1 MDMKDYRRNELKFYV
16 FGNIV
21 MILLFS
27 GFLDSI
33 VGQQDS
39 SNIIVVIKTLLGSS
53 VVFSLVYV
61 YTYIIDSFIPAN
73 LKDGIIY
80 FLFGRPGD
88 TVFSDIRNNNKDSR
102 FTKEQAMSLY
112 DEIYKRMNALV
123 SDKKALKN
131 FENSSWFKIY
141 RKHQSDGSVET
152 AQKDFLL
159 NRDMCIMTL
168 IILGIYI
175 LLVLFGVF
183 ACSCKIITILLAQVL
198 LIYIAANLKAMRF
211 VNNVIANDV
220 SDSNKKS
227 NSTNNKDETVMIVT
241 IKRK

>member
-1 MDMKDYRRNELKFYV
+1 MGIKDYRRNELKYYV
-16 FGNIV
+16 LGNIM
-21 MILLFS
+21 MILFFS

-33 VGQQDS
+33 VGQEDS
-39 SNIIVVIKTLLGSS
+39 SNMIVVIKTLLGSS

-73 LKDGIIY
+73 IKDYIIY
-80 FLFGRPGD
+80 FIIGRPGD
-88 TVFSDIRNNNKDSR
+88 TIFSDIRNNNKDPR
-102 FTKEQAMSLY
+102 FTKEQALALY
-112 DEIYKRMNALV
+112 DEVYKKMNALV
-123 SDKKALKN
+123 CDKKALKN

-175 LLVLFGVF
+175 LLVVFGVF
-183 ACSCKIITILLAQVL
+183 ACSCKIITILLVQVL
-198 LIYIAANLKAMRF
+198 LTYIAANLKAIRF
-211 VNNVIANDV
+211 VHNVIANDI
-220 SDSNKKS
+220 SDLYKKS
-227 NSTNNKDETVMIVT
+227 NSTSNKDETVMIVT
-241 IKRK
+241 IKRQ